1 MSVDAKELQGRVAVV
16 TGAGRNIGRAIAL
29 ALAEGGASVVL
40 TARSNREGLEETAR
54 EISALGRDA
63 HLALADVTRENEV
76 SSLIDGAIARF
87 GRLDILVNNAGITRD
102 NLIFKMT
109 DEDWK
114 SVMEV
119 HLTGAF
125 LCSRAAQK
133 HMVAGGYGRIINV
146 SSVAALGNRGQ
157 SNYSAA
163 KAGLIGLTKTL
174 AIELGRFG
182 ITANAVAPG
191 FVETE
196 MTRITAERMGLDFED
211 FRSSMVEGIPVGRS
225 GKPED
230 VASAILYLASEEAS
244 FVSGQV
250 LYVAG
255 GPVV

>member
-1 MSVDAKELQGRVAVV
+1 MGRLENRVALV
-16 TGAGRNIGRAIAL
+16 TGASRGIGRAIAL
-29 ALAEGGASVVL
+29 RFAQEGARVCLSDIDGHGATIAAEKMR
-40 TARSNREGLEETAR
+40 TEGLQ
-54 EISALGRDA
+54 ISPAKL
-63 HLALADVTRENEV
+63 DVTNRAEV
-76 SSLIDGAIARF
+76 EAVVSEVTDRH

-102 NLIFKMT
+102 NLVFKMT

-125 LCSRAAQK
+125 LCTRAAQK
-133 HMVAGGYGRIINV
+133 PMVAGGYGRIINV

-191 FVETE
+191 FIETE
-196 MTRITAERMGLDFED
+196 MTRITAQRMGRDFDD

-255 GPVV
+255 GPVA